1 VTPLWIVLGTLGGVS
16 LGAAHTWV
24 QAQAPDLVPRPWGA
38 WLGALWLAPGPL
50 LGLGIS
56 WGPLVWAIAMVAT
69 GLAAWPMAALVDA
82 RRHRLEHLAGVG
94 QREVD
99 ARRLLR
105 RMSRVR
111 QTPTNTQNQCI
122 SAGNPP
128 CFNVY
133 FRPLVDT
140 DLPFLITLCLD
151 AACLHTYTL
160 KALFCRPKP
169 HSLL

>member
-16 LGAAHTWV
+16 LGAAHAWV
-24 QAQAPDLVPRPWGA
+24 QGQAPDLVPRPWGA

-56 WGPLVWAIAMVAT
+56 WGPTVWALAMVAT
-69 GLAAWPMAALVDA
+69 GLLAWPMAALVDA

-105 RMSRVR
+105 RPSPPEVTRALTPLGASSLDPERDRQRVTEAWHR
-111 QTPTNTQNQCI
+111 VI
-122 SAGNPP
+122 E
-128 CFNVY
+128 
-133 FRPLVDT
+133 RRR
-140 DLPFLITLCLD
+140 
-151 AACLHTYTL
+151 AA
-160 KALFCRPKP
+160 
-169 HSLL
+169 S